1 MLPLKSYSK
10 NRTATQVPLSDGQAG
25 FTLFELLIA
34 MTLMA
39 TIITTLFALFSN
51 VIDASLHARKHMA
64 YDQAGRT
71 VLSILEDDFRYMLP
85 DMKTSELQFDATL
98 ESETF
103 DEQDLLG
110 FATTSSLAFR
120 TYDHTRTLQYV
131 TYSLKEQDNKL
142 FTLIRTERP
151 NPTVKGDFKK
161 LKYPLIENLT
171 ECLFEYYN
179 SEYNEFQKDW
189 GVEKTTLPA
198 AIRVTLILGT
208 NDEPYQYQL
217 VIPLPQEEDQ

>member
-1 MLPLKSYSK
+1 MLPLKNYSK
-10 NRTATQVPLSDGQAG
+10 NRRANQAPLSGGQAG
-25 FTLFELLIA
+25 FTLLELLIA

-51 VIDASLHARKHMA
+51 VIDASLHARKNMA

-85 DMKTSELQFDATL
+85 DMKTNELKFDATL

-120 TYDHTRTLQYV
+120 TYDHARTLQYV
-131 TYSLKEQDNKL
+131 TYSLKKQDDDL
-142 FTLIRTERP
+142 LTLIRTERS
-151 NPTVKGDFKK
+151 NPTVKGDFNK

-171 ECLFEYYN
+171 DCLFEYYN

-189 GVEKTTLPA
+189 GVEKTTLPT

-208 NDEPYQYQL
+208 KDEPHQYQL